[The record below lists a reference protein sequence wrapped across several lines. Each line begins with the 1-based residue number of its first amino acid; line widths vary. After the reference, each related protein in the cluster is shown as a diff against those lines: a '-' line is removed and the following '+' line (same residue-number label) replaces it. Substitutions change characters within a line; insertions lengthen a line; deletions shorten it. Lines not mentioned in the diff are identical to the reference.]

1 MLGKMNKRINRGRGG
16 GGDLV
21 MLYNA
26 NTPRKVIESEKK
38 LGMFFSVEDELN
50 TFKFFQVD
58 LATKR
63 FRNLI
68 AMIFIFLYFVLHNI
82 ILLDNEGKK
91 LDSII

>member
-1 MLGKMNKRINRGRGG
+1 
-16 GGDLV
+16 
-21 MLYNA
+21 
-26 NTPRKVIESEKK
+26 
-38 LGMFFSVEDELN
+38 MFFSVEDELN

-68 AMIFIFLYFVLHNI
+68 AMRFIFLYFVYHNV